1 MRKIR
6 RLFRKL
12 SDPRASNARYPLME
26 VIIVALAATLC
37 GARTCT
43 EMAQFGHSRSDVL
56 RKLLKLEHGTPS
68 HDTFS
73 AVFRALDPQA
83 FQAALGKFADAF
95 NRQLGRYKT
104 IAIDGKALRGAYRRG
119 ERSTPMQLVN
129 VWANA
134 AGMAL
139 AQTKAP
145 NRNEFAGALEALAL
159 LRLDGAI
166 VTSDAL
172 HCSAITAQLIRDRG
186 GHYVLALKANRSKL
200 FAEAQ
205 ARFANARGVPR
216 ARQPS
221 VICHDRRERRSAVV
235 VPARDMAERFGFPA
249 IKAIGRIVCW
259 RRPGKAKATRI
270 VRYFLMSRMLPPAD
284 LLKIVRGHWAI
295 ENNLHW
301 VLDVVFAEDHN
312 RSRCDN
318 APENLSVV
326 RKLALSILNASS
338 YNAPIRRKMLHA
350 AWNNDYLLSLILHM
364 R

>member
-1 MRKIR
+1 MDTASPRDSIMRKIR

-12 SDPRASNARYPLME
+12 SDPRAANARYPLLE

-83 FQAALGKFADAF
+83 FQAALGKFAGAF

-119 ERSTPMQLVN
+119 KRSTPLHLVN

-186 GHYVLALKANRSKL
+186 GHYVLA
-200 FAEAQ
+200 
-205 ARFANARGVPR
+205 
-216 ARQPS
+216 
-221 VICHDRRERRSAVV
+221 
-235 VPARDMAERFGFPA
+235 
-249 IKAIGRIVCW
+249 
-259 RRPGKAKATRI
+259 
-270 VRYFLMSRMLPPAD
+270 
-284 LLKIVRGHWAI
+284 
-295 ENNLHW
+295 
-301 VLDVVFAEDHN
+301 
-312 RSRCDN
+312 
-318 APENLSVV
+318 
-326 RKLALSILNASS
+326 
-338 YNAPIRRKMLHA
+338 
-350 AWNNDYLLSLILHM
+350 
-364 R
+364 